1 MSDGSEA
8 AGVVAEGWR
17 AKRMGAAGAM
27 ATLEAA
33 RPGWPAP
40 PRLPLLVRLVG
51 ANAIGATVTVCTPLL
66 AEGTLSTGDWTLR
79 MAALG
84 LGLGVSTVLSGLA
97 LAPVARLRT
106 ALLRHARWHDGPQ
119 WDAARLADR
128 DLEEIGD
135 AVAALLAELVAER
148 ARLRQLARDT
158 LRGADVERA
167 RVARGL
173 YDSTAQTL
181 AALSLEARAASELD
195 DRKKI
200 VARLELIR
208 ELATDALHEVR
219 DLSQSLH
226 PRVLDDLGLAA
237 ALRWLARCT
246 GECEGA
252 DVALEVSGPAERV
265 AAEPACT
272 LFRVA
277 QAALEDACA
286 RRGART
292 VRIRLTVG
300 PARVELELDDDGTP
314 PAGGGSSLHG
324 VLAERCALG
333 GGTLTQAGR
342 DGGGVRV
349 HAALPPGDSGG
360 WEIP

>member
-1 MSDGSEA
+1 MTDGGSEA
-8 AGVVAEGWR
+8 AGVVAGGWR
-17 AKRMGAAGAM
+17 ANRTEAAGA
-27 ATLEAA
+27 TRLPEASGA
-33 RPGWPAP
+33 GWPAT
-40 PRLPLLVRLVG
+40 RRVPLLARLLG
-51 ANAIGATVTVCTPLL
+51 ANTVGATVAIGTPFL
-66 AEGTLSTGDWTLR
+66 AEGTVTTGDWTLR

-97 LAPVARLRT
+97 LAPVSRLRT
-106 ALLRHARWHDGPQ
+106 ALLRHARGHGGPR
-119 WDAARLADR
+119 WDAATLDDG
-128 DLEEIGD
+128 DLEEVGD
-135 AVAALLAELVAER
+135 AVDTLLGELVAER

-167 RVARGL
+167 RVARDL

-181 AALSLEARAASELD
+181 AALSFEARAASELD
-195 DRKKI
+195 DRQKI
-200 VARLELIR
+200 AARLELIR

-246 GECEGA
+246 GECESA
-252 DVALEVSGPAERV
+252 DVSLEVSGSAARV

-286 RRGART
+286 RRGARE
-292 VRIRLTVG
+292 VRVRLDVG
-300 PARVELELDDDGTP
+300 PARVELEVVDDGAPPRDGGASLP
-314 PAGGGSSLHG
+314 PA
-324 VLAERCALG
+324 LAERCALG
-333 GGTLTQAGR
+333 GGTLTQDAR
-342 DGGGVRV
+342 EGGGVRV
-349 HAALPPGDSGG
+349 RAVLPPGDG
-360 WEIP
+360 